1 MPYNGGAAFEIGATC
16 NATSNTTMTRSNNK
30 KHKHIVHHNEANTNN
45 KESRK
50 LGTQRDRGTYCKTTP
65 QSVDTYCCTRTHKR
79 TNKRLRVMLP
89 ALPPLYHTTITAATT
104 STTTLKKTSVRCAA
118 ATFFATIARGAY
130 CGSLP
135 TEKTRRKRV
144 GDFFFTKKETSK
156 FQVVSFFMKVRKEKH

>member
-1 MPYNGGAAFEIGATC
+1 M
-16 NATSNTTMTRSNNK
+16 
-30 KHKHIVHHNEANTNN
+30 HHNEANTNN

-144 GDFFFTKKETSK
+144 GDFFFTKKRNLEIS
-156 FQVVSFFMKVRKEKH
+156 SGFFFHESAKRKTLKNYPAFGKPSGRAKP